1 MKSYLKKKY
10 PERSL
15 KERLERLEKRVA
27 RLEAMHISFSMK
39 PKNWTFTSPD
49 GTLYSTQV
57 TFA

>member
-1 MKSYLKKKY
+1 MIKKQIPRKD
-10 PERSL
+10 
-15 KERLERLEKRVA
+15 LERRVAELEKKVA

-39 PKNWTFTSPD
+39 PKTWTFTSPD